1 MRPSRSLPTA
11 GFSLVEMLIVV
22 VIIGMTTLFAFPRA
36 QRMFEHTNVRGA
48 RTTILNMINAAKI
61 AARQSN
67 SSSSFVVTG
76 NQVRVDRT
84 MLGVTETV
92 QQQDLNSA
100 YYVTVTVTGGP
111 GTISFDPRGVVT
123 GGVTT
128 TIVVSKSGFADSVV
142 VDGYGRIRR

>member
-48 RTTILNMINAAKI
+48 RSTIVNLLNAAKI

-67 SSSSFVVTG
+67 TQSSFILTNNFVQVV
-76 NQVRVDRT
+76 RT
-84 MLGVTETV
+84 LDGVTETV
-92 QQQDLNSA
+92 MQRDLANA
-100 YYVTVTVTGGP
+100 YDVAITSGNLTLD
-111 GTISFDPRGVVT
+111 FDPRGVVK
-123 GGVTT
+123 GGGTS

-142 VDGYGRIRR
+142 VDRYGRIRR

>member
-11 GFSLVEMLIVV
+11 GFTLVEMLIVV

-48 RTTILNMINAAKI
+48 RTTIVNMLNAAKI

-67 SSSSFVVTG
+67 TESSFILTNNHVQVV
-76 NQVRVDRT
+76 RT
-84 MLGVTETV
+84 LAGVTETV
-92 QQQDLNSA
+92 MQRDLANA
-100 YYVTVTVTGGP
+100 YDVAITSGNLTLD
-111 GTISFDPRGVVT
+111 FDPRGVVV
-123 GGVTT
+123 GGGTR